1 MTTLELLKEAIEVG
15 HPRDAQALVY
25 QCLEEGLSSS
35 EIIDQAMIP
44 AMKSAGEY
52 YKNNDADIPRI
63 LSAARSVRKAYDILQ
78 EKFGSLEDESLGT
91 IILGTVEGDLHDV
104 GKNLVALMF
113 RSAGFKVIDLG
124 VDISEKQFLKAVK
137 ENPDASIVCIS
148 SLLTTALPEMQQVVK
163 SLRKHD
169 PKHKLKIM
177 VGGGAVTEELAKQ
190 FAVSPSS
197 IRRKLTELEKDGLV
211 VRTHGG
217 VKSINDDESGMSFF
231 TRKHTNALEKRL
243 IAIKALKIV
252 HDGDMIFLDS
262 SSTSYF
268 LAEYLSEFPNV
279 TVVTNGVDTL
289 AALAAKKG

>member
-52 YKNNDADIPRI
+52 YKNN
-63 LSAARSVRKAYDILQ
+63 AARSVRKAYDILQ

-124 VDISEKQFLKAVK
+124 VAISEKQFLKAVK

-190 FAVSPSS
+190 FGADAYSDSA
-197 IRRKLTELEKDGLV
+197 IEAAEK
-211 VRTHGG
+211 
-217 VKSINDDESGMSFF
+217 
-231 TRKHTNALEKRL
+231 
-243 IAIKALKIV
+243 
-252 HDGDMIFLDS
+252 
-262 SSTSYF
+262 
-268 LAEYLSEFPNV
+268 
-279 TVVTNGVDTL
+279 
-289 AALAAKKG
+289 AKTFII

>member
-148 SLLTTALPEMQQVVK
+148 SLLTTALP
-163 SLRKHD
+163 
-169 PKHKLKIM
+169 
-177 VGGGAVTEELAKQ
+177 
-190 FAVSPSS
+190 VSYTH
-197 IRRKLTELEKDGLV
+197 LTLP
-211 VRTHGG
+211 
-217 VKSINDDESGMSFF
+217 
-231 TRKHTNALEKRL
+231 TNRE
-243 IAIKALKIV
+243 V
-252 HDGDMIFLDS
+252 
-262 SSTSYF
+262 
-268 LAEYLSEFPNV
+268 
-279 TVVTNGVDTL
+279 
-289 AALAAKKG
+289 

>member
-78 EKFGSLEDESLGT
+78 EKFGSLEDGVAWNHYSWNCRRRFTRCWQKSGCF
-91 IILGTVEGDLHDV
+91 DV
-104 GKNLVALMF
+104 S
-113 RSAGFKVIDLG
+113 SAGFKVIDLG

-190 FAVSPSS
+190 FGADAYSDSA
-197 IRRKLTELEKDGLV
+197 IEAAEK
-211 VRTHGG
+211 
-217 VKSINDDESGMSFF
+217 
-231 TRKHTNALEKRL
+231 
-243 IAIKALKIV
+243 
-252 HDGDMIFLDS
+252 
-262 SSTSYF
+262 
-268 LAEYLSEFPNV
+268 
-279 TVVTNGVDTL
+279 
-289 AALAAKKG
+289 AKTFII

>member
-44 AMKSAGEY
+44 AMKS

-163 SLRKHD
+163 SLRKYD

-190 FAVSPSS
+190 FGADAYSDSA
-197 IRRKLTELEKDGLV
+197 IEAAEK
-211 VRTHGG
+211 
-217 VKSINDDESGMSFF
+217 
-231 TRKHTNALEKRL
+231 
-243 IAIKALKIV
+243 
-252 HDGDMIFLDS
+252 
-262 SSTSYF
+262 
-268 LAEYLSEFPNV
+268 
-279 TVVTNGVDTL
+279 
-289 AALAAKKG
+289 AKTFII

>member
-78 EKFGSLEDESLGT
+78 EESLGT

-190 FAVSPSS
+190 FGADAYSDSA
-197 IRRKLTELEKDGLV
+197 IEAAEK
-211 VRTHGG
+211 
-217 VKSINDDESGMSFF
+217 
-231 TRKHTNALEKRL
+231 
-243 IAIKALKIV
+243 
-252 HDGDMIFLDS
+252 
-262 SSTSYF
+262 
-268 LAEYLSEFPNV
+268 
-279 TVVTNGVDTL
+279 
-289 AALAAKKG
+289 AKTFII

>member
-1 MTTLELLKEAIEVG
+1 MQVKI
-15 HPRDAQALVY
+15 
-25 QCLEEGLSSS
+25 
-35 EIIDQAMIP
+35 
-44 AMKSAGEY
+44 
-52 YKNNDADIPRI
+52 
-63 LSAARSVRKAYDILQ
+63 
-78 EKFGSLEDESLGT
+78 GSLEDESLGT

-190 FAVSPSS
+190 FRA
-197 IRRKLTELEKDGLV
+197 D
-211 VRTHGG
+211 
-217 VKSINDDESGMSFF
+217 
-231 TRKHTNALEKRL
+231 A
-243 IAIKALKIV
+243 
-252 HDGDMIFLDS
+252 
-262 SSTSYF
+262 
-268 LAEYLSEFPNV
+268 
-279 TVVTNGVDTL
+279 
-289 AALAAKKG
+289 